1 MIPFTRLQAVAMPLP
16 RPNLDTDQILP
27 ARYLQKP
34 RDVGFAQF
42 LFDDVRRLADG
53 SRDPAFP
60 LNQPVYRDARIV
72 VGGANFACGSS
83 REHAVW
89 ALADHGF
96 RAVIAPGFGD
106 IFRGNAPKN
115 GLLPVVLPAADVEHL
130 LNLLAARPG
139 ASLTID
145 LQTCEVGLP
154 DDSRRAFDIEPFARH
169 CLLNGLDEIDYTLTL
184 MPQIE
189 AFERRMEE
197 REMEERKTEGSDR

>member
-1 MIPFTRLQAVAMPLP
+1 MMPFTRLQAVAMPLP

-34 RDVGFAQF
+34 RHVGFAQF
-42 LFDDVRRLADG
+42 LFDDIRRLADG
-53 SRDPAFP
+53 SSDPAFP
-60 LNQPVYRDARIV
+60 LNQPAYQEARII

-115 GLLPVVLPAADVEHL
+115 GLLPVVLPAADVERL
-130 LNLLAARPG
+130 LALLAAEPG
-139 ASLTID
+139 APVTID
-145 LQTCEVGLP
+145 LQTCQVTLP
-154 DDSRRAFDIEPFARH
+154 DGSRLVFDVEPFARH

-184 MPQIE
+184 LPQIE
-189 AFERRMEE
+189 AFERRMDGEE
-197 REMEERKTEGSDR
+197 